1 LVGKT
6 EVQCLHRWTKVL
18 NPNLTKGPW
27 TDDEDR
33 KVVELVEK
41 YGAKKWSVIAQ
52 HLPGRIG
59 KQCRERWHNHL
70 NPHINKS
77 AWTIDE
83 DRKILEA
90 HQSLGNRWA
99 EIAKVLPGRTDNAIK
114 NHWNSSMKRKVEQY
128 LREVHGMD
136 SALADAQDGRYHF
149 SVGDIDGIL
158 EAIRDKGSKRNSKN
172 QDANGNSL
180 DDGDENTVRRKYK
193 KNEDL
198 NQTKLKK
205 STKSSKHAITPSIF
219 DNGLIPGSSDSAAN
233 FSGPNGLS
241 IPAKHRSYKKR
252 FQSLLDGSSDFDDF
266 NRVSDMGP
274 PIGGIGTPSY
284 LMSISKLNN
293 KNGKLEK
300 RSIIDESLSAH
311 KGISGLT
318 PDLQSLG
325 INNLAGSPGIFGSP
339 SQKGVF
345 HFGRTPQSIYAQNPL
360 YYATGLTPACA
371 DSPMIFSDNGT
382 PLSNCDIDVFS
393 PSLFSSPRGNTKS
406 RSRTQ
411 SPRTDQG
418 LIVLADSII
427 VSAEKDFSKDGSPF
441 SEIRSGAIKG
451 MGMENIS
458 FTSLADMSALSAHP
472 DSPLDITNQESP
484 VMSKSMMNESKYG
497 TATKRKHSTFSED
510 KNTSMILSQNESME
524 SPNKSIHLST
534 SGMTDNNDSSIMG
547 DDSWVDEDDRRNKN
561 ISTKKSKHQN
571 KKNHNVSGS
580 HVQFP
585 EVMQLSHVHTS
596 S

>member
-1 LVGKT
+1 M
-6 EVQCLHRWTKVL
+6 QCLHRWTKVL

-158 EAIRDKGSKRNSKN
+158 EAIRDKGSKRNGKN
-172 QDANGNSL
+172 QDANGNII
-180 DDGDENTVRRKYK
+180 DDTDENTVRRKYK
-193 KNEDL
+193 KNDDT
-198 NQTKLKK
+198 NPTKIK
-205 STKSSKHAITPSIF
+205 KSSKPSKHALTPSIF
-219 DNGLIPGSSDSAAN
+219 DSGLIPGSSDSAAN
-233 FSGPNGLS
+233 FSGPYGLS

-274 PIGGIGTPSY
+274 PVGGIGTPSY
-284 LMSISKLNN
+284 LMSISKLN
-293 KNGKLEK
+293 KGGKVEK
-300 RSIIDESLSAH
+300 RAIIDGNLSAH

-325 INNLAGSPGIFGSP
+325 INNLAGSPGVFGSP

-345 HFGRTPQSIYAQNPL
+345 HFGRTPQSTYAHNPL

-371 DSPMIFSDNGT
+371 ESPMIFSDNGT

-418 LIVLADSII
+418 LNVLADSII
-427 VSAEKDFSKDGSPF
+427 ASAEKDFSKDGSPF
-441 SEIRSGAIKG
+441 SEIRSSAFKG
-451 MGMENIS
+451 MGMENVS

-484 VMSKSMMNESKYG
+484 VMNKSLNESKYG
-497 TATKRKHSTFSED
+497 TATKRKHSTFNED
-510 KNTSMILSQNESME
+510 KNTSIILSQNDSME
-524 SPNKSIHLST
+524 SPNKSIHLSI
-534 SGMTDNNDSSIMG
+534 SALTDKDANDSSILG
-547 DDSWVDEDDRRNKN
+547 DDSLVDEDEKRSKN
-561 ISTKKSKHQN
+561 VSTKKSKYQSR
-571 KKNHNVSGS
+571 KNYNGNL
-580 HVQFP
+580 VQFP
-585 EVMQLSHVHTS
+585 EVIPLSIGHGS